1 MRTLLLCAVTVLAV
15 GCASTSTTTNASAVA
30 SRLPKM
36 KQFVLAARAESWG
49 ADLHQIPAVVI
60 EAGDLAAVPYISFGT
75 ADVELNVYGDPAAP
89 AGIEVG
95 TKSTSPETRAA
106 IRAFVAKQ
114 LSEADAKPLADLAD
128 GKEVETD
135 GMALEI
141 TPPEAADG
149 FGAWWVTAF
158 QPSIVKAAQAS
169 VGEMNEIALQPND
182 EFNAAL
188 AVPDVNTA
196 QAFIKYPRYRGGTG
210 KKIYATSFYKEG
222 GVYKRRK

>member
-1 MRTLLLCAVTVLAV
+1 MRSFLLLSAVLAV
-15 GCASTSTTTNASAVA
+15 GCASSSTNAVPAA
-30 SRLPKM
+30 APSRLPKM
-36 KQFVLAARAESWG
+36 KDVVKAARAETWG
-49 ADLHQIPAVVI
+49 AELRQIPAVVI
-60 EAGDLAAVPYISFGT
+60 EVGDLQAVPYISFGT
-75 ADVELNVYGDPAAP
+75 DQIELNVYGDPAAP

-95 TKSTSPETRAA
+95 TKNAEFRPA
-106 IRAFVAKQ
+106 IRAFIAKQ
-114 LSEADAKPLADLAD
+114 LAEADAKPLADLPD
-128 GKEVETD
+128 GKEVETN

-158 QPSIVKAAQAS
+158 QPSIVKNAQAS
-169 VGEMNEIALQPND
+169 VREMDELALIPND

-210 KKIYATSFYKEG
+210 RKIYATSYVKEN
-222 GVYKRRK
+222 GVYKRR